1 MKKLILFVFLISA
14 QFSSAQMPHAFK
26 YHGLARSH
34 NFEVLVE
41 TPISLIASILT
52 GNANGQE
59 VYRELHHVNTNA
71 TGLFSLAIGQG
82 NVQSGSFDN
91 IQWSDGLFYLKVEI
105 DVDDSG
111 QFEYAGTSPLLAVP
125 YAMHAYTA
133 ENVDDADADPF
144 NEIQTLDFDS
154 TSNTLSISG
163 GNSIRLPNIGHDADY
178 DPLNKVQTLDFDAT
192 ANTLSISGG
201 NSITLPYIG
210 PDADSD
216 PFNEIQTLDF
226 NATDNTLSISGGN
239 TINLPQ
245 VPEDADSDPFNEIQ
259 TLSFNPSTNK
269 LKISDGNE
277 IQLPNDL
284 DKDPRNELQELS
296 VFKQFKPL
304 APLSLRISQGNSIDL
319 PVTSVWNF
327 STKDNNISHISTTA
341 PVTTKKLTTE
351 LLEVTPTPAQ
361 WDYPQMTP
369 KEYQFRTAL
378 GTTGMRLSK
387 NRLAFHYAS
396 DLSKYSM
403 YMDGKSLR
411 YYNNTGW
418 VTSEV
423 GGNQSGVLKIYS
435 GTSSYPYFTVEKIAQ
450 DRPRVTLS
458 SIKSKNIIF
467 TLSEADNS
475 SYSSWYGNGSASVIV
490 TASGTKPGHGAIY
503 VADAKSTTKAG
514 IHIDASGR
522 GVLFADIKNFVTDH
536 PTEPGKEIVYASLEG
551 PEAAIYKRGT
561 TRLINGEATIEF
573 PKHFSVMLARQD
585 MTVVLTPLS
594 AESKGLAVIEK
605 NVNGIKVKELHQS
618 KGNYEF
624 DWEVKGVRKGYEDFE
639 VVRDKNQVLLNQHSH

>member
-1 MKKLILFVFLISA
+1 MKKIILFVFLISA

-26 YHGLARSH
+26 YHGLARGH

-41 TPISLIASILT
+41 TPISLITSILA
-52 GNANGQE
+52 GNVNGHE
-59 VYRELHHVNTNA
+59 VYSEFHYVNTNA

-82 NVQSGSFDN
+82 NVQSGNFDS

-105 DVDDSG
+105 DVNDSG
-111 QFEYAGTSPLLAVP
+111 QYEYAGTSPLLAVP
-125 YAMHAYTA
+125 FAMHAYTA
-133 ENVDDADADPF
+133 ENVDDADAVPFNEIQTLDFNASENTLSISGGNTINLPQMAEDADTDPF
-144 NEIQTLDFDS
+144 NEIQTLDFDA
-154 TSNTLSISG
+154 TDNTLSISG
-163 GNSIRLPNIGHDADY
+163 GNSISLPN
-178 DPLNKVQTLDFDAT
+178 
-192 ANTLSISGG
+192 
-201 NSITLPYIG
+201 IG

-216 PFNEIQTLDF
+216 PFNEIQTL
-226 NATDNTLSISGGN
+226 
-239 TINLPQ
+239 
-245 VPEDADSDPFNEIQ
+245 
-259 TLSFNPSTNK
+259 SFNSATNK

-277 IQLPNDL
+277 IQLPDDR
-284 DKDPRNELQELS
+284 DKDPSNELQQLS

-327 STKDNNISHISTTA
+327 STKDNNFSQIYTTV
-341 PVTTKKLTTE
+341 PVTTKKLTAE
-351 LLEVTPTPAQ
+351 LLEVTPVPAQ

-369 KEYQFRTAL
+369 KEYQFRTAF
-378 GTTGMRLSK
+378 GTTGMRMSK

-396 DLSKYSM
+396 ELSKYSM
-403 YMDGKSLR
+403 YLDGKSLR
-411 YYNNTGW
+411 YYNNAGW

-435 GTSSYPYFTVEKIAQ
+435 GTSSYPFYTVEKIAQ
-450 DRPRVTLS
+450 DRPRVTMS
-458 SIKSKNIIF
+458 SIKSKNIIYA
-467 TLSEADNS
+467 LSEAENS
-475 SYSSWYGNGSASVIV
+475 SYSVWLGQGSVGVTV
-490 TASGTKPGHGAIY
+490 TASGTKQGHGAVY
-503 VADAKSTTKAG
+503 VADAKSNTKAG
-514 IHIDASGR
+514 IHVDASGR

-561 TRLINGEATIEF
+561 TRLNNGEATIEF
-573 PKHFSVMLARQD
+573 PGHFSVMLAEQD

-605 NVNGIKVKELHQS
+605 NVKGIKVKELHQS

-639 VVRDKNQVLLNQHSH
+639 VVRDKNQVLMNQHSY